1 MPKDGD
7 LSVYVK
13 LPLRTRFVRDSY
25 PCAVRFKRSRAVRKG
40 NVAGGGAP
48 SARGRRC
55 GAFSTA
61 GRGVQH
67 GGAGLRG
74 GAGRT
79 ARRGCGAGRGGR
91 HGGAAQRS
99 SGGSEP
105 PLRVG
110 GRAPQ
115 PRAGNG
121 PGGRARCRCRCRCGP
136 EWLNVFSISSPRRV
150 SVPAWRWPGCW
161 CWPGACGW

>member
-7 LSVYVK
+7 LSVYVT
-13 LPLRTRFVRDSY
+13 LPLRTRFVRDFY
-25 PCAVRFKRSRAVRKG
+25 PCAVKFKHSRAVRKG

-61 GRGVQH
+61 G
-67 GGAGLRG
+67 
-74 GAGRT
+74 
-79 ARRGCGAGRGGR
+79 RGCGAGRGGR

-121 PGGRARCRCRCRCGP
+121 AGGRARCRCRCGP
-136 EWLNVFSISSPRRV
+136 GWLNVFSISSPRRV